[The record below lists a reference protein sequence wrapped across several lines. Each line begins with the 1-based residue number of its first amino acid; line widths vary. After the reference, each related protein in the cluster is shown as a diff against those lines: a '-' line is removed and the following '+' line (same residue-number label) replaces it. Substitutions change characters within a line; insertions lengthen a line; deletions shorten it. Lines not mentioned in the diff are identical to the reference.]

1 MTLKKVLK
9 NQQLTDNNNNMEYT
23 RNRIKECRAMIND
36 ARTDIKNGNREA
48 ADMQLDY
55 INKVLGSVLSSW
67 LDIDIKEIRFQGR
80 MEGIDSLDRRLD
92 DVFSN
97 LKDQLQSG
105 EGNLSL

>member
-67 LDIDIKEIRFQGR
+67 LDIDSKEIRFQGR

>member
-1 MTLKKVLK
+1 
-9 NQQLTDNNNNMEYT
+9 
-23 RNRIKECRAMIND
+23 
-36 ARTDIKNGNREA
+36 
-48 ADMQLDY
+48 
-55 INKVLGSVLSSW
+55 VLGSVLSSW
-67 LDIDIKEIRFQGR
+67 LDIDSKEIRFQGR